1 MNALNETSL
10 QVADEFRDIDP
21 EERSDVRAIA
31 HQSHVYIQRIKEK
44 KIEFREKLLF
54 LDFLVKNSANMQTI
68 AIASLLDL

>member
-1 MNALNETSL
+1 MNVVNRACKAQEL
-10 QVADEFRDIDP
+10 RDIDP
-21 EERSDVRAIA
+21 EERSDVRAITY
-31 HQSHVYIQRIKEK
+31 QSHVYIQRIKEK